1 MQAVLEATG
10 AKCGRITDPKSAASR
25 VPRRRAVPNFV
36 KVPLKVQRLR
46 CSRLSHALSCRF
58 SLRNNLHASQGAGS
72 ERQWP
77 VLTRPRGM
85 NQLAPTSQQSNASSI
100 TTEESTC
107 DGLWTIDDVARYAR
121 CSVRHITTLREH
133 HGLPYRKL
141 GHLVRFSPEAVKRWF
156 ED

>member
-1 MQAVLEATG
+1 MNEL
-10 AKCGRITDPKSAASR
+10 P
-25 VPRRRAVPNFV
+25 P
-36 KVPLKVQRLR
+36 
-46 CSRLSHALSCRF
+46 
-58 SLRNNLHASQGAGS
+58 ASQ
-72 ERQWP
+72 
-77 VLTRPRGM
+77 
-85 NQLAPTSQQSNASSI
+85 QLQSPSI
-100 TTEESTC
+100 STEEPTC